1 MHTKNFRSIVA
12 AIAVAAALGSASA
25 LYAADD
31 LPSFDDGIPATCSSG
46 TNNVCRTTSSST
58 TTCLEWVPV
67 SANGSVSIGGGGI
80 GVTFQCKTSKV
91 TTTTSTYNWSK

>member
-12 AIAVAAALGSASA
+12 AIAVAAALGSASV

-31 LPSFDDGIPATCSSG
+31 LPSFDDGITATCSSG
-46 TNNVCRTTSSST
+46 TSDVCRTESSST

-67 SANGSVSIGGGGI
+67 SANGSVSVGGGGI
-80 GVTFQCKTSKV
+80 GVTFQCRTSKV
-91 TTTTSTYNWSK
+91 TTVTSTYHWSK